1 MQIITGQTT
10 AICNDLNN
18 YADNNENYV
27 NLQLSRAPLYSPL
40 AGSGAPVDT
49 TPKS

>member
-18 YADNNENYV
+18 YADNNEKC
-27 NLQLSRAPLYSPL
+27 NLQLSGATPSPGGRQRHL
-40 AGSGAPVDT
+40 
-49 TPKS
+49 